1 MRIAKKKQND
11 GWIEARRRS
20 SKARFKTFIWKI
32 IKFTL
37 TLSGFEIL

>member
-20 SKARFKTFIWKI
+20 SKARFKI
-32 IKFTL
+32 IIRKR
-37 TLSGFEIL
+37 I

>member
-20 SKARFKTFIWKI
+20 SKARFKIIIRKI
-32 IKFTL
+32 IK
-37 TLSGFEIL
+37 